1 MNLVAPSLTG
11 WMAFWVGLCL
21 CLTASAFAQSVSS
34 NHATER
40 LPVETALAIL
50 IDPAS
55 RQLAGEASIK
65 LHDGS
70 PAELLL
76 NADFRVTRLELDGS
90 RLDVRPRRKGRLNRW
105 LLPPGKG
112 GRTVTVIW
120 NGMLSPTPTRQQHS
134 ETLGDRNPTA
144 GPDGGFLPAGSFWYP
159 LIAQHD
165 RLALH
170 SWRVRVE
177 LPAPQRAVLAGTL
190 ASERVTADRTI
201 AEFDF
206 PHPGEGI
213 DLMFGPYKVMQATM
227 QSRDGRKL
235 DLRTYFHAELGELAN
250 DYLSSVRDYIALYEA
265 RIGPYPFT
273 EFSVVSS
280 PTPTGFGMPALTY
293 LGREVLKLPFIR
305 GTSLGHEVLHNWWGN
320 GVYPDY
326 AQGNWSEGL
335 TTFMADYEYALR
347 DNPDAA
353 RAMRLGWLR
362 ELSAIPAE
370 QVRPLADFNARMH
383 AVSQAVGYGKA
394 AMLFVMLEDYI
405 GKPAFERALQ
415 RLWQESRFRVAGWDT
430 LRGAFEAES
439 GLSLIA
445 FFDQWLKRPD
455 LPTLRLE
462 RAELIE
468 GGVRVTLAQS
478 EPPFLLEVP
487 LRIEGSGG
495 AVSQVLTLSRAQ
507 QSFELAVDGR
517 PARVV
522 LDPESRLLRRLGA
535 LEAPPI
541 MREIQLDTATRTLVL
556 GDDAYQA
563 TAGPLVQRLLKQQP
577 REISPGEAPDASP
590 LLLIGATAEIDVWL
604 AEHELQPTPAEVAG
618 RGELRMWTTRFANG
632 KPITLIAASS
642 PEALSGA
649 LRPLPHYGQQSWLV
663 IENARVVDRGV
674 WPADAPGLELRS
686 D

>member
-1 MNLVAPSLTG
+1 MNSAAPSLPT
-11 WMAFWVGLCL
+11 WLAFWAGFCL
-21 CLTASAFAQSVSS
+21 CLAVSAFAQAVSPDY
-34 NHATER
+34 ATE
-40 LPVETALAIL
+40 LTPVETTLAIS

-55 RQLAGEASIK
+55 RQLAGEASIR
-65 LHDGS
+65 LHYGS

-76 NADFRVTRLELDGS
+76 NASFRVTRLEIDGS
-90 RLDVRPRRKGRLNRW
+90 SLDVRPMREGRLNRW
-105 LLPPGKG
+105 PLPPGKG
-112 GRTVTVIW
+112 ERTVRVIW
-120 NGMLSPTPTRQQHS
+120 NGALSPTPTRQQHS
-134 ETLGDRNPTA
+134 ETLGTSNPTA
-144 GPDGGFLPAGSFWYP
+144 GPDGGFFPAGSFWYP

-177 LPAPQRAVLAGTL
+177 LPAPQRAVVAGAL
-190 ASERVTADRTI
+190 VTETVDTDRTT

-213 DLMFGPYKVMQATM
+213 DLMFGPYQLMQATM
-227 QSRDGRKL
+227 QSRDGRKI
-235 DLRTYFHAELGELAN
+235 DLRTYFHAELQELASG
-250 DYLSSVRDYIALYEA
+250 YLSSVRDYIALYEV

-280 PTPTGFGMPALTY
+280 PTPTGFGMPTLTY
-293 LGREVLKLPFIR
+293 LGREVLRLPFIR

-326 AQGNWSEGL
+326 ARGNWSEGL
-335 TTFMADYEYALR
+335 TTFMADYDYALR

-353 RAMRLGWLR
+353 RAMRLSWLR

-370 QVRPLADFNARMH
+370 QARPLANFSARMH

-394 AMLFVMLEDYI
+394 AMLFVMLEDHI
-405 GKPAFERALQ
+405 GKPAFDRALQ
-415 RLWQESRFRVAGWDT
+415 KVWRENRFRVAGWDT

-439 GLSLIA
+439 GLPLA
-445 FFDQWLKRPD
+445 TFFDQWLKRPD

-462 RAELIE
+462 SAELIE
-468 GGVRVTLAQS
+468 GGVRVTLVQT

-495 AVSQVLTLSRAQ
+495 AVSRVLSLSRAQ
-507 QSFELAVDGR
+507 QSFELAVEGR
-517 PARVV
+517 PTRVV
-522 LDPESRLLRRLGA
+522 LDPDSRLLRRLGR

-541 MREIQLDTATRTLVL
+541 MREIQLDAATRMLVL
-556 GDDAYQA
+556 GGDAYQA
-563 TAGPLVQRLLKQQP
+563 TAGPLVQRLLNQP
-577 REISPGEAPDASP
+577 PRKISPGVAPDASP
-590 LLLIGATAEIDVWL
+590 LLLIGATAEIDAWL
-604 AEHELQPTPAEVAG
+604 ARHELPPAPAEVAG
-618 RGELRMWTTRFANG
+618 RGELRMWTARFANG

-642 PEALSGA
+642 PEALAGA
-649 LRPLPHYGQQSWLV
+649 TRPLPHYGQQSWLV

-674 WPADAPGLELRS
+674 WPADAPSLELRS
-686 D
+686 H